1 MLTFE
6 NRSPNCVT
14 RDKSSTKLTEV
25 FQACLW
31 PEKHFYMLPA
41 SGTSRKQTHKTF
53 LSGSY
58 SKLGRIWSFQN
69 KSNYNRIQLW
79 PLGSFGNQH
88 LMWPKIESRN
98 CIDSFSMLNYFLPS
112 PLAAFLTTCFRRSV
126 DINYQVSST
135 PLFYFSAESQQCLNI
150 ESTRLSSSKIKF
162 CKSPRPLKEE
172 YLLSLLGST
181 LSTF

>member
-1 MLTFE
+1 MFE
-6 NRSPNCVT
+6 NRSAWEPNCVT
-14 RDKSSTKLTEV
+14 RNKSSSKLTEG
-25 FQACLW
+25 FQAYLW

-41 SGTSRKQTHKTF
+41 SGTSRKQTNKNF
-53 LSGSY
+53 
-58 SKLGRIWSFQN
+58 SKRLLGRSFQI

-172 YLLSLLGST
+172 Y
-181 LSTF
+181 

>member
-1 MLTFE
+1 MRLTELCTYGSPIRADSAATSLKAHNFDSLHWSWHNCSFVLTFE

-41 SGTSRKQTHKTF
+41 SGTSRKQTNKNF
-53 LSGSY
+53 
-58 SKLGRIWSFQN
+58 SKRLLGRSFQI

-88 LMWPKIESRN
+88 FLWHEFEPRN
-98 CIDSFSMLNYFLPS
+98 CIDNFSRLNYFLPS
-112 PLAAFLTTCFRRSV
+112 PLAAFDYLVFLVNSFNGRLAFIFLLFRGV
-126 DINYQVSST
+126 
-135 PLFYFSAESQQCLNI
+135 LECSAH
-150 ESTRLSSSKIKF
+150 
-162 CKSPRPLKEE
+162 
-172 YLLSLLGST
+172 
-181 LSTF
+181 